1 MQVWENVCQ
10 RNSASGQ
17 RFIVCLIFSFSFHC
31 FVSSVGAIKRPAG
44 RKCSEKKE
52 RLTETGCEG
61 WVGVGHVDA
70 VVQDVGGGG
79 GRGVAEHDALGER
92 RVGGGKGGWRGGLV
106 WGRLGEGGGD
116 GGGHHV

>member
-1 MQVWENVCQ
+1 M
-10 RNSASGQ
+10 
-17 RFIVCLIFSFSFHC
+17 
-31 FVSSVGAIKRPAG
+31 
-44 RKCSEKKE
+44 
-52 RLTETGCEG
+52 
-61 WVGVGHVDA
+61 GHVDA

-116 GGGHHV
+116 GGGHHVRWRRHHPLHHLLLLDAWRRGRPPSSPHAGVGRV